1 MDVINDLT
9 SSLSSD
15 LNSTELAKDLGLG
28 FLAKSTAINGAVNL
42 GILRIP
48 RCHCLRRLG
57 CHRSGRAEHRRR
69 YDGGLLHPL

>member
-15 LNSTELAKDLGLG
+15 LNSTELAKDLGLD

-42 GILRIP
+42 GIKFWKF
-48 RCHCLRRLG
+48 CS
-57 CHRSGRAEHRRR
+57 RS
-69 YDGGLLHPL
+69 LLASDSHFQ

>member
-28 FLAKSTAINGAVNL
+28 FLFSLPFSMRLISRMSLISVSRCDEELNTQRHKKSSL
-42 GILRIP
+42 
-48 RCHCLRRLG
+48 
-57 CHRSGRAEHRRR
+57 
-69 YDGGLLHPL
+69 

>member
-28 FLAKSTAINGAVNL
+28 FLAKSTAINGAVNWASSFWKF
-42 GILRIP
+42 
-48 RCHCLRRLG
+48 CS
-57 CHRSGRAEHRRR
+57 RSFFAGS
-69 YDGGLLHPL
+69 

>member
-28 FLAKSTAINGAVNL
+28 FLA
-42 GILRIP
+42 
-48 RCHCLRRLG
+48 
-57 CHRSGRAEHRRR
+57 
-69 YDGGLLHPL
+69 